1 MDWKLLLIGAV
12 MLVAGGALAWRY
24 RASKFG
30 SEPGPGCAMAFALL
44 LLMTGILTL
53 FVALVFRVTV

>member
-12 MLVAGGALAWRY
+12 MLVAGGFLAWRF
-24 RASKFG
+24 RQSKFG

-44 LLMTGILTL
+44 LMMTGVMTL
-53 FVALVFRVTV
+53 VVGLATKG